1 MLKVAN
7 LDKTFHT
14 GAGEVHA
21 VSNVSFDAKN
31 GEMLAII
38 GASGSGKSTL
48 LSLLGLLDAPDKG
61 SIDIDGVELASLDSA
76 GRTKFRSRQV
86 GFVFQQFNLIPNL
99 SARENIKLALEFSHW
114 PKEDRDHRA
123 DEMLDMVGLGGEK
136 GERRPAKLS
145 GGEQQRVAIAR
156 AFAAQPQLILADEPT
171 GSLDKGTGQKIVQLL
186 REAATTQ
193 QATVLVVTHD
203 EKIAQQADRRLEI
216 EDGVLKEIA

>member
-14 GAGEVHA
+14 DAGEVHA
-21 VSNVSFDAKN
+21 VQNVSFEAKN

-48 LSLLGLLDAPDKG
+48 LSLLGLLDAPDQG
-61 SIDIDGVELASLDSA
+61 SIDIDGVELANLDSS

-99 SARENIKLALEFSHW
+99 SAKENVELALEFSHW
-114 PKEDRDHRA
+114 PKEERDGRA
-123 DEMLDMVGLGGEK
+123 DEMLAMVGLNADK
-136 GERRPAKLS
+136 GSRRPAKLS

-171 GSLDKGTGQKIVQLL
+171 GSLDRGTGQKIVELL
-186 REAATTQ
+186 RDAASKQ

-203 EKIAQQADRRLEI
+203 EKIAKQADRRLEI

>member
-114 PKEDRDHRA
+114 PKEDRERRA
-123 DEMLDMVGLGGEK
+123 DEMLEMVGLGGEK

>member
-1 MLKVAN
+1 MLKVEN
-7 LDKTFHT
+7 LEKTFHT
-14 GAGEVHA
+14 GAGDVRA
-21 VSNVSFDAKN
+21 VQKVSFEARN
-31 GEMLAII
+31 GEMVAII

-48 LSLLGLLDAPDKG
+48 LSLLGLLDSPDHG
-61 SIDIDGVELASLDSA
+61 SIDIDGVELSSLDSA

-114 PKEDRDHRA
+114 PKDDRDHRA
-123 DEMLDMVGLGGEK
+123 EEMLEMVGLQGEK
-136 GERRPAKLS
+136 SERRPAKLS

-156 AFAAQPQLILADEPT
+156 AFAAKPQLILADEPT

-186 REAATTQ
+186 REAASTQ

-203 EKIAQQADRRLEI
+203 EKIAEQADRRLEI
-216 EDGVLKEIA
+216 DDGVLKEIA

>member
-7 LDKTFHT
+7 LDKTFHSD
-14 GAGEVHA
+14 AGDVHA
-21 VSNVSFDAKN
+21 VHNVTFDAQN
-31 GEMLAII
+31 GEMVAII

-48 LSLLGLLDAPDKG
+48 LSLLGLLDSPDQG

-99 SARENIKLALEFSHW
+99 SARENVKLALEFSHW
-114 PKEDRDHRA
+114 PKDDRERRT
-123 DEMLDMVGLGGEK
+123 DEMLEMVGLKGEK
-136 GERRPAKLS
+136 AERRPAKLS

-186 REAATTQ
+186 REAATAQ
-193 QATVLVVTHD
+193 RATVLVVTHD
-203 EKIAQQADRRLEI
+203 EKIAERADRRLELD
-216 EDGVLKEIA
+216 DGVLKEIA

>member
-114 PKEDRDHRA
+114 PKEDRENRA
-123 DEMLDMVGLGGEK
+123 DEMLAMVGLSGEK

-186 REAATTQ
+186 REAANTQ

>member
-1 MLKVAN
+1 MLKVEK

-21 VSNVSFDAKN
+21 VQNVSFDAKN

-48 LSLLGLLDAPDKG
+48 LSLLGLLDAPDRG
-61 SIDIDGVELASLDSA
+61 SIDIDGVELANLDSS

-99 SARENIKLALEFSHW
+99 SAKENIKLALEFAHW
-114 PKEDRDHRA
+114 PKADRENRA
-123 DEMLDMVGLGGEK
+123 DEMLHMVGLDGEK
-136 GERRPAKLS
+136 GDRRPAKLS

-156 AFAAQPQLILADEPT
+156 AFAAAPQLILADEPT

-186 REAATTQ
+186 RAAANTQ
-193 QATVLVVTHD
+193 KATVLVVTHD